1 MAMEE
6 EREIETQIK
15 QQQTTIHLSEPQIAA
30 MIQRKGQESHEREWV
45 TAWTPCFD
53 VTRPGPDLHDTTN
66 QWYESPFAIEIP
78 DHLTHASKVRGIRQH
93 ELIKAIG
100 FDKDTRGRMIQQPP
114 ETNTDQ
120 MRRTP
125 PKELLTAAIIGLYD
139 AERRTTKETKENDG
153 IIISCNEDE
162 GVDEELRQALRVM
175 LAEEFHQTT
184 TIPLPTTAQWQDAT
198 ERDKDMRIIRD
209 AIRNNTEIQPQ
220 QINEAA
226 LYKLWCQGRIEEEEG
241 ILYHNLHKDKAR
253 HVRTKI
259 PPPSIR
265 QAIFSALHAAPMAG
279 HTGYQKTYWKIA
291 ARYYWPGMA
300 ADIKQLTLGCGHCN
314 AANATSHE
322 AQQQLQTFQADEPFD
337 VITLDVWHPGKAAT
351 TKKGTGTHVVTCIDA
366 MTGFAAATFVD
377 ALDSETMTRAAF
389 TAFFIT
395 HGLPRLVIIDSGS
408 EFAGA
413 MQALCQNIG
422 IPHYTV
428 SKGNHKAIICERFH
442 RYLNKVQRIHA
453 ADCETFQEFMFGT
466 IFAVYAWNSAPV
478 DGTDVVRSYAAIG
491 REFPFPI
498 DFERDSIVPREH
510 EAQGQQTIEHVNST
524 FPLLR
529 QQQELLKILVDDRR
543 EHHRMLKNEG
553 RKMKTFAPGDLV
565 IVKKQVQTSQ
575 EKGPAKA
582 RMTTRGP
589 YRVIEQVKPGTYRV
603 QRLPGI
609 QGAGRRGKIVKE
621 SAARLT
627 KIPSTLVIHKPTAG
641 IDTRLATY
649 RHAMVDNPLET
660 VLGLYEP
667 GRYQQANPER
677 PFAYDRIEDLWQ
689 ETVESDNDEDASS
702 DSDSTVDDS
711 SDDDDD
717 RREKQHDNET
727 DAPMPQQAST
737 PNQATNQRDHDQN
750 KARNQSKKTRTQ
762 EPHLR
767 NHNKPRT
774 QEPHLRNH
782 NKARNGRNPQKQQ
795 QSDEHRDEKQNDQQD
810 TEITMCQDPT
820 TQLNKH
826 NKSEHTSYTNKS
838 GNQEIEC
845 SSSNTQSTLLTH
857 RDGLQYKPNL
867 KTTIQHECETK
878 DNTVYGFT
886 SESRQIVKPENNE
899 TVATGQKYINYDRTE
914 PSDR

>member
-1 MAMEE
+1 MRARVQANRYGAAIATKFVIILATRNRQTMETFHLQHIE
-6 EREIETQIK
+6 ATPIETHIDDEIEPREPNIETMPEIRDMQR
-15 QQQTTIHLSEPQIAA
+15 QHQRTMRHQGEPQIAA
-30 MIQRKGQESHEREWV
+30 MIQRKGQESHELEWV

-53 VTRPGPDLHDTTN
+53 VTRPGPDLQDTTN

-100 FDKDTRGRMIQQPP
+100 FDEDSRGRMIQQPP
-114 ETNTDQ
+114 ETNTEQ

-139 AERRTTKETKENDG
+139 AERRTTNETNENEQ
-153 IIISCNEDE
+153 IISNHDEDE
-162 GVDEELRQALRVM
+162 EVDEDLRQVLRVM
-175 LAEEFHQTT
+175 LAQEFQQTT

-198 ERDKDMRIIRD
+198 EQEEDMRIIRD

-226 LYKLWCQGRIEEEEG
+226 LYKLWCQGRIEEERG
-241 ILYHNLHKDKAR
+241 ILYHNHYKDKAR

-498 DFERDSIVPREH
+498 DFERDPIIPREH

-529 QQQELLKILVDDRR
+529 QQQALLKMLV
-543 EHHRMLKNEG
+543 EE
-553 RKMKTFAPGDLV
+553 
-565 IVKKQVQTSQ
+565 
-575 EKGPAKA
+575 
-582 RMTTRGP
+582 
-589 YRVIEQVKPGTYRV
+589 
-603 QRLPGI
+603 
-609 QGAGRRGKIVKE
+609 
-621 SAARLT
+621 
-627 KIPSTLVIHKPTAG
+627 
-641 IDTRLATY
+641 
-649 RHAMVDNPLET
+649 
-660 VLGLYEP
+660 
-667 GRYQQANPER
+667 
-677 PFAYDRIEDLWQ
+677 
-689 ETVESDNDEDASS
+689 
-702 DSDSTVDDS
+702 
-711 SDDDDD
+711 
-717 RREKQHDNET
+717 
-727 DAPMPQQAST
+727 
-737 PNQATNQRDHDQN
+737 
-750 KARNQSKKTRTQ
+750 
-762 EPHLR
+762 
-767 NHNKPRT
+767 
-774 QEPHLRNH
+774 
-782 NKARNGRNPQKQQ
+782 
-795 QSDEHRDEKQNDQQD
+795 
-810 TEITMCQDPT
+810 
-820 TQLNKH
+820 
-826 NKSEHTSYTNKS
+826 
-838 GNQEIEC
+838 
-845 SSSNTQSTLLTH
+845 
-857 RDGLQYKPNL
+857 
-867 KTTIQHECETK
+867 
-878 DNTVYGFT
+878 
-886 SESRQIVKPENNE
+886 
-899 TVATGQKYINYDRTE
+899 
-914 PSDR
+914 